1 MKSMVLFEVNKLR
14 RLISIITCSLILF
27 LVPFVGA
34 QEVQDIMTAEQ
45 YLTLVGERYGPI
57 KDYEARV
64 TLTVGETEMYG
75 TIMHRSPNLMRL
87 DFTKPEEQ
95 VISFNGE
102 VLTVYLP
109 EYRAALTQSIQSNR
123 SASSASMASA
133 QGLTMLRRNYVP
145 AYAVGPDPIP
155 IEDESEELVVRLL
168 LTRRSISEG
177 FREILLDINPETKLI
192 RRLEGRTIANEIIR
206 FDFYD
211 IRLDQGLP
219 EARFIYDSPP
229 SANRYNNF
237 LFRDTE

>member
-1 MKSMVLFEVNKLR
+1 MR
-14 RLISIITCSLILF
+14 RLISIIFFSLVVF
-27 LVPFVGA
+27 PVSFAGA
-34 QEVQDIMTAEQ
+34 QELQDIMTAEQ
-45 YLTLVGERYGPI
+45 YLVLVGERYGAL
-57 KDYEARV
+57 KDYEARL
-64 TLTVGETEMYG
+64 TLTVGETEMFG

-123 SASSASMASA
+123 SASSASLASA
-133 QGLTMLRRNYVP
+133 QGLSMLRRNYVP
-145 AYAVGPDPIP
+145 AYVVGPDPVLLDE
-155 IEDESEELVVRLL
+155 EDEGSEEMVIKLL

-177 FREILLDINPETKLI
+177 FREIRLDINPETRLI
-192 RRLEGRTIANEIIR
+192 RRLEGRTIADEVIR

-211 IRLDQGLP
+211 IKLDQGLP

-229 SANRYNNF
+229 SANLYNNF